1 MSEPVRT
8 ALWPDGPA
16 HVQKLLAQVQRWRG
30 D

>member
-1 MSEPVRT
+1 MAEPVR
-8 ALWPDGPA
+8 AGLAPDGPA